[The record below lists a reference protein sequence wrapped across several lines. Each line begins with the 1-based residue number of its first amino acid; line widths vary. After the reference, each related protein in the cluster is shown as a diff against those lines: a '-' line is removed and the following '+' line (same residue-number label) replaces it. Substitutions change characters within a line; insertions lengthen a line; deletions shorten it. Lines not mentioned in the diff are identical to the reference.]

1 MNRKLKK
8 LEISLVGLTYYY
20 LVLVLQCAWQDQR
33 HIADDV
39 RKQLVDNHAVGEALG
54 QYCDIEGKL
63 IYSTNNIGLSL
74 PDVVKVP
81 NVIAVAGGQEKSE
94 CYYRCDASLSKGIL
108 IIDEQAAEGCVNC
121 YKFLPYRRISSYKF

>member
-1 MNRKLKK
+1 M
-8 LEISLVGLTYYY
+8 
-20 LVLVLQCAWQDQR
+20 ADQR

-74 PDVVKVP
+74 PDVVKFP
-81 NVIAVAGGQEKSE
+81 M
-94 CYYRCDASLSKGIL
+94 LL
-108 IIDEQAAEGCVNC
+108 
-121 YKFLPYRRISSYKF
+121 L